1 MTLENFVLTRCHECG
16 MARCEFAHGAFG
28 TQHDA
33 MSVRRRKLV
42 CSVDV
47 YSLDEKIFYGAF
59 VDRHDSTR
67 ERSLHRLF
75 DDVEVGDREQLGDV
89 DVLACETSAND
100 IV

>member
-28 TQHDA
+28 AQHDA

-47 YSLDEKIFYGAF
+47 YSLDEQIFYGAF

-75 DDVEVGDREQLGDV
+75 DDVEVGHRQQLGDV
-89 DVLACETSAND
+89 DVLAGETSAND